1 MKTIVYIDG
10 FNLYYGAI
18 KGTPYRWLN
27 PAALCRLLLPHD
39 QIQAIKYFTA
49 RVNPRPHDPDQR
61 IRQETYWRAL
71 RTLPNLSI
79 ILGFFLTHEISMPLA
94 GNPKRQVQVI
104 KTEEKGSDV
113 NIATHLL
120 IDGFKNNY
128 ELAVIVSN
136 DSDLLAP
143 MRFVVE
149 ELHKPMGLLNPQ
161 KHPSVE
167 LSKYVTFIKQ
177 IRGGVLAKSQFPP
190 VLKDAAGN
198 ISKPAAW

>member
-1 MKTIVYIDG
+1 MKTVVYIDG

-27 PAALCRLLLPHD
+27 PLAMCRLLLPND

-79 ILGFFLTHEISMPLA
+79 TLGYFLTHEISMPLA
-94 GNPKRQVQVI
+94 SNPTRQMKVI

-120 IDGFKNNY
+120 IDGFKNDY

-143 MRFVVE
+143 IRFVVE
-149 ELHKPMGLLNPQ
+149 ELHKPVGLLNPQ

-167 LSKYVTFIKQ
+167 LSKYVIFIKQ
-177 IRGGVLAKSQFPP
+177 IRSGVLAKSQFPP
-190 VLKDAAGN
+190 TLKDAAGKC
-198 ISKPAAW
+198 SKPATW

>member
-10 FNLYYGAI
+10 FNLYYGAL

-61 IRQETYWRAL
+61 TRQEIYWRAL
-71 RTLPNLSI
+71 RTLSNLSI
-79 ILGFFLTHEISMPLA
+79 ILGYFLTHEISMPVA
-94 GNPKRQVQVI
+94 GAPNKQVRVI

-113 NIATHLL
+113 NIASHLL

-143 MRFVVE
+143 IRFVVE
-149 ELHKPMGLLNPQ
+149 DLRKPVGLLNPQ

-167 LSKYVTFIKQ
+167 LSKYATFIKQ
-177 IRGGVLAKSQFPP
+177 IRGGVLAKSQFPAS
-190 VLKDAAGN
+190 LTDGAGN
-198 ISKPAAW
+198 FSKPAAW